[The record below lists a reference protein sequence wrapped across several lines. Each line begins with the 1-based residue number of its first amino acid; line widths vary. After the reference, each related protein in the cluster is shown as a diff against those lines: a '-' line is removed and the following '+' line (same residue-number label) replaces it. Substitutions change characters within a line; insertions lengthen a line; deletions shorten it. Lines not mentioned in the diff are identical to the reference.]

1 MWGALPTQLLQASG
15 GLPFMAPIIE
25 AAINSVVS
33 TELQPTTH
41 VQNILSSIAGN
52 KKPRPVLFDPHDLL
66 EEQNKFKEDVE
77 RVIAECNIHK
87 HSATCIKPNSPICRL
102 ACPRPINP
110 KTSCVQIVSSEKTEQ
125 HPHRYEVLDEIDPP
139 QAGSQWDRDLHLFPV
154 AERDE
159 RTLVWESKRSL
170 ILPPMSTEQQAGKE
184 KGVDFLDLPKDIQ
197 LEFDKLPQKTREQ
210 VSRTVV
216 ERNGSVIEYNDVVS
230 ALLACNTDV
239 SLLGSDSQAKLALC
253 YILICLMKSPAP
265 LAKTISLVLNAR
277 EKIEIHPS
285 QAKDS
290 GSQQRTA
297 MYFLNKV
304 LNDIVGLVEISAQMA
319 IACLLG
325 MPAETCTHEMKLL
338 FVDAALRYTEEH
350 AADTSKLLFK
360 ILKRN
365 GIVRLTTICVF
376 NFKKKNIR
384 Q

>member
-1 MWGALPTQLLQASG
+1 
-15 GLPFMAPIIE
+15 
-25 AAINSVVS
+25 
-33 TELQPTTH
+33 
-41 VQNILSSIAGN
+41 
-52 KKPRPVLFDPHDLL
+52 
-66 EEQNKFKEDVE
+66 
-77 RVIAECNIHK
+77 
-87 HSATCIKPNSPICRL
+87 
-102 ACPRPINP
+102 
-110 KTSCVQIVSSEKTEQ
+110 
-125 HPHRYEVLDEIDPP
+125 
-139 QAGSQWDRDLHLFPV
+139 
-154 AERDE
+154 
-159 RTLVWESKRSL
+159 
-170 ILPPMSTEQQAGKE
+170 
-184 KGVDFLDLPKDIQ
+184 
-197 LEFDKLPQKTREQ
+197 
-210 VSRTVV
+210 
-216 ERNGSVIEYNDVVS
+216 
-230 ALLACNTDV
+230 
-239 SLLGSDSQAKLALC
+239 
-253 YILICLMKSPAP
+253 MKSPAP

-325 MPAETCTHEMKLL
+325 MPAETCTHEMQLL

-376 NFKKKNIR
+376 NLKKKNIR

>member
-1 MWGALPTQLLQASG
+1 M
-15 GLPFMAPIIE
+15 
-25 AAINSVVS
+25 
-33 TELQPTTH
+33 
-41 VQNILSSIAGN
+41 
-52 KKPRPVLFDPHDLL
+52 
-66 EEQNKFKEDVE
+66 
-77 RVIAECNIHK
+77 
-87 HSATCIKPNSPICRL
+87 
-102 ACPRPINP
+102 
-110 KTSCVQIVSSEKTEQ
+110 
-125 HPHRYEVLDEIDPP
+125 LDEIDPP

-253 YILICLMKSPAP
+253 YILIYLTKSPAP

-277 EKIEIHPS
+277 EQIEIHPS

-325 MPAETCTHEMKLL
+325 MPAETCTHEMQLL

-365 GIVRLTTICVF
+365 GIVQLTTICVF
-376 NFKKKNIR
+376 NLKKKNIR